1 MGRAVGRGVKSVVP
15 RGSTGKPVASPCEDN
30 IELLP
35 DSDLSPDSSGFGFPR
50 NPGVVDAEELARLLS
65 LAIPVVSPR

>member
-15 RGSTGKPVASPCEDN
+15 RGSTGKPVASPCEGN

-50 NPGVVDAEELARLLS
+50 NPGLVDAEELARLPL

>member
-1 MGRAVGRGVKSVVP
+1 MGRAEGREVKSVVP

-30 IELLP
+30 VELLP
-35 DSDLSPDSSGFGFPR
+35 DSDLSPDSCGFGFPR
-50 NPGVVDAEELARLLS
+50 NPGLVDAEELARLLS